1 MYVRRRLISQCGMIP
16 EFQINEHT
24 STKLGLP
31 IEYYT
36 LKSLLLLL
44 GVAKNYEFSRYE
56 FTLIPKILAQ
66 IICSRS
72 FKVLLINFV

>member
-1 MYVRRRLISQCGMIP
+1 MIP

-24 STKLGLP
+24 STKVGLLGLP